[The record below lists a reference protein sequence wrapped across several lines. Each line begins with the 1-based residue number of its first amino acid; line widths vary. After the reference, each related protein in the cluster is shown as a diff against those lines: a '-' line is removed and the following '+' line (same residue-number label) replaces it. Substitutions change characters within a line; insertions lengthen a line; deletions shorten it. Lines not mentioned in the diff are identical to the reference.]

1 MLVYS
6 QICIFICMFPR
17 GNSAQVEI
25 PPKNISIKFKF
36 VPIHMCY
43 LKESSAHV
51 RVFPLKTYQYNH
63 KLCIHIHVFPRGKLC
78 PNGVSAY
85 GHIYIIIN
93 SQLYAYVS
101 QKGVCICRWNT
112 GEEICVNCKFMIMH
126 TYFLKGKIP
135 PDKDSLRTHGYKY
148 MFI

>member
-1 MLVYS
+1 MFLRGDSAQGEILPKNMFVYS

-43 LKESSAHV
+43 LKGSSAHV

-63 KLCIHIHVFPRGKLC
+63 KLCIYIHVFPRG
-78 PNGVSAY
+78 NSAQMESPTTDMS
-85 GHIYIIIN
+85 I
-93 SQLYAYVS
+93 
-101 QKGVCICRWNT
+101 
-112 GEEICVNCKFMIMH
+112 
-126 TYFLKGKIP
+126 
-135 PDKDSLRTHGYKY
+135 
-148 MFI
+148 